1 MGEVKWAATAFDLFF
16 GSNSQL
22 SAIAEVY
29 ACKDAQEKFVNDFVA
44 AWTKVRNQDRFDLD

>member
-1 MGEVKWAATAFDLFF
+1 MLVDLEL

-29 ACKDAQEKFVNDFVA
+29 AQHDNANKFVRDFVA
-44 AWTKVRNQDRFDLD
+44 AWSKVMNLDRFDQT